1 MACCSS
7 SWHARL
13 DELSHRHWQERDGSM
28 ETGISEAL
36 RSILP
41 RGTTGRLNSKTICLP
56 GGTST
61 PEGVMRVILSAFSA
75 AGSPAPMEQWI
86 KKNPAITTHAA
97 IITHGLNLPLIDSR
111 LNIGPS
117 NVNEIRPANQDPSIQ
132 RFYPHSRSGFLS
144 LNSRSQSL
152 SHSH

>member
-13 DELSHRHWQERDGSM
+13 DELSHRHWQERAGSM

-56 GGTST
+56 GGIST
-61 PEGVMRVILSAFSA
+61 PEGVMRVILSAVSA
-75 AGSPAPMEQWI
+75 ACKSDPI
-86 KKNPAITTHAA
+86 KPAITENQTITMHAE
-97 IITHGLNLPLIDSR
+97 IITPRLNLPLIDSR
-111 LNIGPS
+111 
-117 NVNEIRPANQDPSIQ
+117 
-132 RFYPHSRSGFLS
+132 
-144 LNSRSQSL
+144 
-152 SHSH
+152 